1 MLKSQSWTAHQ
12 KSTICICFIHEKNI
26 IFYYNKPFIFLQDK
40 HDKGMNLAAEKYKDL
55 LCWIR
60 METFIND
67 TNKGA
72 LVWSQYPTVRESKTT
87 QSIN

>member
-1 MLKSQSWTAHQ
+1 
-12 KSTICICFIHEKNI
+12 
-26 IFYYNKPFIFLQDK
+26 LQDK